1 MLSGC
6 SALRIGY
13 STAPDLVYW
22 WLDGYVD
29 FTSDQTPRV
38 REALKQWFAWHRRT
52 QLPDYAMLLDRAQG
66 EVVADI
72 TPARVCEWQGDF
84 VKRAHIAF
92 ERIAPATADLMLTG
106 TPAQLQHLERR
117 YAKYNDKFRKDYLQ
131 ADLRKRAQATLKRT
145 VDRIESLYG
154 DLDDAQVA
162 FVAEAL
168 SRSPFDPELWL
179 DERKARQQ
187 EALQLLRRTSVASD
201 GVAASK
207 EPAQAAL
214 LAYVAQLEHSPRSG
228 YQRYSEKLTAFNCS
242 FAARLHNIT
251 RPDQRQ
257 AAARKLDGWEGD
269 LRALVATV
277 AEPTR

>member
-52 QLPDYAMLLDRAQG
+52 QLPDYAVLLNRAQV
-66 EVVADI
+66 EVAADI

-92 ERIAPATADLMLTG
+92 ERIAPATADLMLTS

-162 FVAEAL
+162 FVAVAL

-214 LAYVAQLEHSPRSG
+214 LAYVAQLEHSPRLD

>member
-66 EVVADI
+66 EVAVDI

-92 ERIAPATADLMLTG
+92 ERIAPATADLMLTS

-214 LAYVAQLEHSPRSG
+214 LAYVAQLEHSPRLD